1 MPGEPHFEACVF
13 TYLASELRTGDIAV
27 RGSQAYANWA
37 EQLLPWPDC
46 EELLDEFCAETG
58 LPNTARAFTDQLRT
72 RLADQAGAVDAS
84 YPENTDLAIDPA
96 TGKPSLKRRRAKD
109 PNTACWRSRRL

>member
-1 MPGEPHFEACVF
+1 MF

-37 EQLLPWPDC
+37 EQLLPWSDC

-72 RLADQAGAVDAS
+72 RLADQAAAVDAK
-84 YPENTDLAIDPA
+84 YPENTDLVIDQA
-96 TGKPSLKRRRAKD
+96 TGKPSLKRRRASKPAD
-109 PNTACWRSRRL
+109 GRAGAGGGV